1 MCGWIIGTQM
11 KNCHL
16 LKFLFCSPVP
26 AWNEWVRVWS
36 YTKHKS
42 IEFCAILRPQFLG
55 ILCRLIHA
63 LGESHGGSYHR
74 KSGWWNLGFFGFL
87 VSSQNLPFSVEHL
100 ALKMGISPLHDWA
113 APAFAR
119 CIWNCIHPRPRYHM
133 LALDLQPLER
143 PILLTLVASLE
154 PSLSKMPYCD
164 DDDLKR
170 GKSSDVGFCLVL
182 IQTTSA
188 TPE

>member
-1 MCGWIIGTQM
+1 M
-11 KNCHL
+11 
-16 LKFLFCSPVP
+16 S
-26 AWNEWVRVWS
+26 EWVRVWS
-36 YTKHKS
+36 YTKQKS

-63 LGESHGGSYHR
+63 RGSRMEAPTTGRVGGEI
-74 KSGWWNLGFFGFL
+74 WVFL

-100 ALKMGISPLHDWA
+100 ALKMGISPLRDWA

-164 DDDLKR
+164 DDDLE

>member
-36 YTKHKS
+36 YTKQKS
-42 IEFCAILRPQFLG
+42 IEFCAILRPQFLC
-55 ILCRLIHA
+55 ILCRLFLA
-63 LGESHGGSYHR
+63 RRSRMEAPTTGRVGGEI
-74 KSGWWNLGFFGFL
+74 WAFFGFL

-164 DDDLKR
+164 DDDLKGEEQRR
-170 GKSSDVGFCLVL
+170 GFLSCSY
-182 IQTTSA
+182 
-188 TPE
+188 PNY

>member
-1 MCGWIIGTQM
+1 MPYCAHNFFEFCVGSSRHGGVAWR
-11 KNCHL
+11 L
-16 LKFLFCSPVP
+16 LPQE
-26 AWNEWVRVWS
+26 EWVV
-36 YTKHKS
+36 K
-42 IEFCAILRPQFLG
+42 F
-55 ILCRLIHA
+55 
-63 LGESHGGSYHR
+63 GG
-74 KSGWWNLGFFGFL
+74 FGFL

-143 PILLTLVASLE
+143 RILLTLVASLE

-164 DDDLKR
+164 DDDLKGEEQRR
-170 GKSSDVGFCLVL
+170 GFLSCSYPNYFSYSRVGDGLLLFK
-182 IQTTSA
+182 
-188 TPE
+188 